1 MANIVITPTE
11 FTVGNDIII
20 NGIIDDSTVTLI
32 DVNGSSVA
40 LTDGTFSLNLGQLDA
55 QAYSLPITI
64 SDGDSVGETINIEF
78 TVSAAQEPE
87 ETPSEGETPPEETP
101 PEGTE
106 PEVTPPE
113 IIPPEIIPPE
123 IIPPEITPP
132 DTTPPEVTPPE
143 GTEPE
148 ETPPS
153 QSVITDDGKYTGVT
167 EHGSALEDQEFYGKI
182 MEGFGSNKFVPDY
195 IPNKKIPVAVDEI
208 KTTLGGDPL
217 YNPIE
222 TLDQRFPPRRN
233 LKDSHS
239 PLFGEM
245 YHPDMI
251 DKSETPIKEVDR
263 YTTSSI
269 GTSGFT
275 I

>member
-78 TVSAAQEPE
+78 NVSAAQGPE
-87 ETPSEGETPPEETP
+87 E
-101 PEGTE
+101 
-106 PEVTPPE
+106 
-113 IIPPEIIPPE
+113 
-123 IIPPEITPP
+123 
-132 DTTPPEVTPPE
+132 
-143 GTEPE
+143 TEPE

-195 IPNKKIPVAVDEI
+195 IPNKKIPVAVDKI

-217 YNPIE
+217 YVPIE
-222 TLDQRFPPRRN
+222 SLEQRFPLRRN
-233 LKDSHS
+233 LEDSHHQ
-239 PLFGEM
+239 LFGER
-245 YHPDMI
+245 YHPDMV
-251 DKSETPIKEVDR
+251 DKGETPIQEVSR
-263 YTTSSI
+263 FTASSL
-269 GTSGFT
+269 GTGGFT
-275 I
+275 F